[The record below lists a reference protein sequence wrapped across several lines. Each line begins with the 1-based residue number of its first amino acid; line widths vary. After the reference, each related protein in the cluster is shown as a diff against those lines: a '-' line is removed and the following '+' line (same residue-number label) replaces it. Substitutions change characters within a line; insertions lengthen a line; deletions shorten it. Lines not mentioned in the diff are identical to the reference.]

1 MTNLYNLCC
10 SKQSDGNLN
19 PVILHL
25 LPRLL
30 RSYQNIL
37 DQYFWFIKDQQRFSS
52 IPEQTTGL
60 RNREMAL
67 LLEQM
72 RELNISPDSLVKAQ
86 NAEFERIREEEEK
99 RKQQDLSPSDG
110 SHIALTISEKKK
122 GRKCKKQK
130 SKQSVGS
137 LDKQPASE
145 EAKSEVSLG
154 LQKSGSGENLGQDK
168 SDAKSEGV
176 QGE

>member
-52 IPEQTTGL
+52 IPEQTTG
-60 RNREMAL
+60 
-67 LLEQM
+67 
-72 RELNISPDSLVKAQ
+72 
-86 NAEFERIREEEEK
+86 
-99 RKQQDLSPSDG
+99 
-110 SHIALTISEKKK
+110 
-122 GRKCKKQK
+122 
-130 SKQSVGS
+130 
-137 LDKQPASE
+137 
-145 EAKSEVSLG
+145 
-154 LQKSGSGENLGQDK
+154 
-168 SDAKSEGV
+168 
-176 QGE
+176 